1 MHHANLEKLKSLRL
15 FGMARALQDLNGLD
29 DRGQLDFEDQLALLI
44 ERETADRSNAALEMR
59 LKRARL
65 RQAACFE
72 NLDLKATRGLDKGV
86 IRDLFTCRWI
96 GEHRH
101 LILTGATGTGKTW
114 IACALGN
121 QAAREGYSVLYTRLS
136 RLLDDI
142 ATARL
147 GSGAGALMRRIAKI
161 DLLILD
167 DWAMSELT
175 TAQRRDLMEI
185 VDDRHDRGS
194 IILASQIPLTSWHR
208 AIGDATYADAILD
221 RIVHAAHRI
230 ELQGDSLRKSA
241 RTSAAPSSGAMEQ
254 PASYQFE

>member
-1 MHHANLEKLKSLRL
+1 VRTEITQPSAWQATWGRDV
-15 FGMARALQDLNGLD
+15 AY
-29 DRGQLDFEDQLALLI
+29 DQLALLI
-44 ERETADRSNAALEMR
+44 ERETADRTNAALEMR

-72 NLDLKATRGLDKGV
+72 NLDLKASRGLDKGL

-96 GEHRH
+96 SQHRH
-101 LILTGATGTGKTW
+101 VILTGATGTGKTW

-121 QAAREGYSVLYTRLS
+121 QAAREGFSVLYTRLS

-147 GSGAGALMRRIAKI
+147 GSGAGALMRRLARV

-167 DWAMSELT
+167 DWMMSELT
-175 TAQRRDLMEI
+175 QRRDLMEV
-185 VDDRHDRGS
+185 VDDRHGS

-208 AIGDATYADAILD
+208 AIGDSTYAEAILD
-221 RIVHAAHRI
+221 RIVHAAYRV
-230 ELQGDSLRKSA
+230 ELQGDSLRKPA
-241 RTSAAPSSGAMEQ
+241 RGDTAPSGSAIDQ
-254 PASYQFE
+254 PASHSEETTLN